1 MLSHDKIIIAQ
12 YSSSIGN
19 GVGSKTVKMAEIEK
33 NKIQVSIKV
42 GYELYV
48 PEVSDLAINIFSVP
62 LQHYIYR
69 YNHVKLLNKKA
80 INQFSGVDFGVW
92 KKFFFGR

>member
-1 MLSHDKIIIAQ
+1 MSATLIKKGSKHVYNVTWLSHDKIIISQ

-19 GVGSKTVKMAEIEK
+19 GVGSKTVKMTEIEK
-33 NKIQVSIKV
+33 YKIQVSMKV

-62 LQHYIYR
+62 LQHYI
-69 YNHVKLLNKKA
+69 
-80 INQFSGVDFGVW
+80 
-92 KKFFFGR
+92 